1 MKSRLEIILEK
12 LPNQEVELSAHKI
25 ELATQK
31 IELAMDF
38 SAILKELQADV
49 SKSNKQ
55 QAQLEK
61 IAKQFIDAKSPD
73 RSGVPANRQKKVNAF
88 YKDFE
93 KKAKD
98 LGIDVRTTQFYK
110 EYQTALDLIDQVK
123 DTVMEVNS
131 IIKSVK

>member
-1 MKSRLEIILEK
+1 MKSNIEKVYSRLPK
-12 LPNQEVELSAHKI
+12 TELSEI

>member
-1 MKSRLEIILEK
+1 MKSNIEKVYSRLPK
-12 LPNQEVELSAHKI
+12 TDLSEI

-61 IAKQFIDAKSPD
+61 IAKQFIAAKSPD

-110 EYQTALDLIDQVK
+110 EYQNALDLIDQVK
-123 DTVMEVNS
+123 DTVMEVKS